1 VFLLVQNYNKRAN
14 ISLSLV
20 FSFTLFISLLVTT
33 TTSTPSV
40 SAFVNQNIPGPYS
53 PNVPGIF
60 APVSPPIGSPY
71 YGYGPGYG
79 GGYGGQSFGT
89 GLIGLLPQ
97 VLGGIGSLFG
107 QGSGAGYGIGDDYGY
122 DPGPQYGND
131 QGFSEFETNH
141 DPFELGYGDNEG
153 QDYGVFGD
161 SLSYP
166 NTPLEDLRSMDSPS
180 DDSYFSG
187 EEDDFSQSPLED
199 LFG

>member
-1 VFLLVQNYNKRAN
+1 
-14 ISLSLV
+14 
-20 FSFTLFISLLVTT
+20 
-33 TTSTPSV
+33 
-40 SAFVNQNIPGPYS
+40 
-53 PNVPGIF
+53 
-60 APVSPPIGSPY
+60 
-71 YGYGPGYG
+71 
-79 GGYGGQSFGT
+79 
-89 GLIGLLPQ
+89 
-97 VLGGIGSLFG
+97 LGGIGSLFG